1 MLFMGENW
9 PKSVSVE
16 ISDWPEFWLFIF
28 SRPGALFRLCLP
40 TSRIPCSISAHVK
53 VFAGNASPR
62 LEPELREVVE
72 AVVAEEDKAAGLQV
86 LADVSS
92 HRLHVIRL
100 HGRLKQVKI
109 NIQGGLTGK
118 LIM

>member
-1 MLFMGENW
+1 MVDQSILFFDDHGKTIPW
-9 PKSVSVE
+9 
-16 ISDWPEFWLFIF
+16 IF
-28 SRPGALFRLCLP
+28 SIEHRFTINRLP
-40 TSRIPCSISAHVK
+40 NNFATRSRIPCSISTHVE
-53 VFAGNASPR
+53 VFASDASPR

-72 AVVAEEDKAAGLQV
+72 AVVTEEDKAAGLQV